1 MSPIRMIHPQHGATH
16 VYDHGEVAR
25 LEKYGWAVDVPAEK
39 PAPEKPAE
47 PRKPGRPPKAK

>member
-1 MSPIRMIHPQHGATH
+1 MIHPQHGATH

-25 LEKYGWAVDVPAEK
+25 LEKYGWAVDVPDQK
-39 PAPEKPAE
+39 PASEKPAE